1 MILAAAIVPIGTYL
15 DVPRQADA
23 LSYHLPMAAQW
34 VQTQSIFAH
43 DSRLWYYPGG
53 YESVNAVLLLLTGS
67 DALWFVPDLLAWV
80 LLALATYSLLQQIG
94 VEKPSAAVVLATL
107 AVTPVVT
114 RTLGMGD
121 NDLWLAAL
129 AVTAT
134 DALLRSLATDSRE
147 ARAAGIVCLGALVST
162 KYSAPP
168 WLLLA
173 FAYFVVRRTTPVP
186 ALKPVEIAAMVLGA
200 VLLISFPL
208 RNQILTGNPIY
219 PTGLGSLIP
228 WGDTSMLVRSVPAIT
243 PEELASSALIGQP
256 LATWEMFLAKI
267 IGYMPMLPLLLAGV
281 VTIGLARPHAVAFE
295 RKDALLLTACLLAL
309 AILLFQP
316 LVVENIPGTRN
327 QLGSGRAMRFA
338 LTSYVLFVVFL
349 IARVPRRIVFHA
361 ALGLLAVSM
370 FWHGTYQWMSV
381 VFAIAVALFLG
392 RTFVTGPVR
401 AVALLLIPLTLASI
415 SVVVHAKRPEQ
426 TSRAYRY
433 GDRTRVVEW
442 LQSLRCPQVIV
453 ASTSLRAWPLIGHDA
468 RNRVVSV
475 GMSLPAEEYLKH
487 AALNRASVVLV
498 SGSDEDQASPML
510 EGVPPGTELLLPLLG
525 ANWMVGYRDGFV
537 LGLTNSTRTA
547 ECPADRD
554 R

>member
-1 MILAAAIVPIGTYL
+1 MTWPESLQMFGRLLVLFAPIVLLGLPRARSYRLNTLDSLVWWLASVQTAALLTLWCGLFRPLPFLAVYILIATTVAVVRVRARDPQDAEDQASTAGSDRLSPSTALVAGVILAAAIVPIGTYL
-15 DVPRQADA
+15 EVPRQADA

-53 YESVNAVLLLLTGS
+53 YELVNAVLLLLTGS

-80 LLALATYSLLQQIG
+80 LLALATYALLQRVGLEQA
-94 VEKPSAAVVLATL
+94 SAAVVLATL

-121 NDLWLAAL
+121 NDLWLTAL

-134 DALLRSLATDSRE
+134 EALLRSLATDSRE

-162 KYSAPP
+162 KYSAPL

-173 FAYFVVRRTTPVP
+173 VAYFVMRRTTPVP

-219 PTGLGSLIP
+219 PTGLGSLIA
-228 WGDTSMLVRSVPAIT
+228 WGDTSMLVRGVRAIT

-256 LATWEMFLAKI
+256 LVTWEMFLAKI
-267 IGYMPMLPLLLAGV
+267 IGYMPVLPLLLAAV
-281 VTIGLARPHAVAFE
+281 VTICLARPHDVAFE

-309 AILLFQP
+309 AILVFQP

-338 LTSYVLFVVFL
+338 LAFYVLSIVFL
-349 IARVPRRIVFHA
+349 IARVPRRFAFHA

-370 FWHGTYQWMSV
+370 FWHGTYQWISAI
-381 VFAIAVALFLG
+381 FAIAVPLFLDG
-392 RTFVTGPVR
+392 RLSPAPFAR
-401 AVALLLIPLTLASI
+401 
-415 SVVVHAKRPEQ
+415 
-426 TSRAYRY
+426 SR
-433 GDRTRVVEW
+433 
-442 LQSLRCPQVIV
+442 SC
-453 ASTSLRAWPLIGHDA
+453 
-468 RNRVVSV
+468 
-475 GMSLPAEEYLKH
+475 
-487 AALNRASVVLV
+487 
-498 SGSDEDQASPML
+498 
-510 EGVPPGTELLLPLLG
+510 
-525 ANWMVGYRDGFV
+525 
-537 LGLTNSTRTA
+537 
-547 ECPADRD
+547 
-554 R
+554 